1 MPKFWKFNN
10 KKSDNRLA
18 TSKLGGFSGNF
29 KRGKNMIT
37 NKIITINGIFASF
50 EDISA
55 LQKNIANGLDKILFI
70 RYGKKIINII
80 TL

>member
-18 TSKLGGFSGNF
+18 SQNWAGFLATLNEE
-29 KRGKNMIT
+29 KMIT

>member
-10 KKSDNRLA
+10 IKSDNRLA
-18 TSKLGGFSGNF
+18 SQRWAGFLATLNE
-29 KRGKNMIT
+29 GKNMIT
-37 NKIITINGIFASF
+37 NKIITINGIIASF

-55 LQKNIANGLDKILFI
+55 LQKNLANGLDKILFI

>member
-18 TSKLGGFSGNF
+18 SQNWAGFLATLNEE
-29 KRGKNMIT
+29 KMIT
-37 NKIITINGIFASF
+37 NKIITINGILASF